1 MPAASDQAG
10 LRCVVLCSHLV
21 ELVSISETTG
31 PPRCDVLQ
39 GPVLLLNRYY
49 VPVCTTTVRR
59 GIVLLYAGN
68 AQVLDAEGATYDF
81 ARWRQLPVV
90 NGDPGI
96 PTVDSTLRVPRV
108 LQLLGFDRMPK
119 TRIRLSRRNLL
130 LRDDHQCQYCGVRP
144 GVRHLNVDH
153 VRPRSRG
160 GPHSWDNLVISCR
173 NCNLRKGQRT
183 PEEAGMKLVRK
194 PQRPRWSPTAHIL
207 MSHQRP
213 LDEWQPFLLAG

>member
-1 MPAASDQAG
+1 MACYGS
-10 LRCVVLCSHLV
+10 RHV
-21 ELVSISETTG
+21 ETRSNSETNS
-31 PPRCDVLQ
+31 PWQRDVLQ
-39 GPVLLLNRYY
+39 GPVLLINRYFL
-49 VPVCTTTVRR
+49 PVCITTVRR
-59 GIVLLYAGN
+59 GIVLLYTGN
-68 AQVLDAEGATYDF
+68 ALVLDTEGASYDF
-81 ARWRQLPVV
+81 ACWRQLPVI

-108 LQLLGFDRMPK
+108 LQLLGFDRMPR

-160 GPHSWDNLVISCR
+160 GPHSWENLVISCR
-173 NCNLRKGQRT
+173 TCNLRKGQRT
-183 PEEAGMKLVRK
+183 PEEAGMKLVRR
-194 PQRPRWSPTAHIL
+194 PQRPRWSPTVHIL

-213 LDEWQPFLLAG
+213 LVEWQPFLLAG